1 MYTVLG
7 KLFFKIMF
15 TSTQERITLK
25 NQKTE
30 FLKSER
36 EQLIMH

>member
-1 MYTVLG
+1 MYAVLG

-15 TSTQERITLK
+15 TSAQERITLK
-25 NQKTE
+25 NQKIV
-30 FLKSER
+30 FLESER

>member
-1 MYTVLG
+1 MYAVLG

-15 TSTQERITLK
+15 TSTQKRITLK
-25 NQKTE
+25 NQKIV

-36 EQLIMH
+36 